1 VFVTLEEAEKDPSYK
16 YNVDPKLLPGADTLE
31 GAMFEKH
38 LPLTQKKDYSAEL
51 AAVCK

>member
-1 VFVTLEEAEKDPSYK
+1 MEEAEKDPSYK

-31 GAMFEKH
+31 GAMA
-38 LPLTQKKDYSAEL
+38 KKGLEIPKKGDYSAEL